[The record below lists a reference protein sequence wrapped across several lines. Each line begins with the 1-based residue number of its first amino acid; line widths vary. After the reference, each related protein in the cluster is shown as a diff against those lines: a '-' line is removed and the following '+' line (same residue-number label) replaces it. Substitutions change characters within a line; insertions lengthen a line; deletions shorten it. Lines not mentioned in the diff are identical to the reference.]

1 MGAHNFEDFG
11 YGSTPEEAYQACVN
25 QAVYDFGHDPYNG
38 TISTTSGIVHIPLED
53 GEGETDWHQRILDD
67 PRVQKW
73 EDCAYR
79 VDEEFPPENGRRRFV
94 FAGWA
99 AS

>member
-1 MGAHNFEDFG
+1 MGAHNFEEVS
-11 YGSTPEEAYQACVN
+11 YGSTPEEAYN
-25 QAVYDFGHDPYNG
+25 EAVERALYDFGHNPYNG
-38 TISTTSGIVHIPLED
+38 TISTTNGFVHIPLE
-53 GEGETDWHQRILDD
+53 EGENERDWHNRILDD

-79 VDEEFPPENGRRRFV
+79 VDETVKETGGRKLYV